1 MIKEIPVHKAMVA
14 FRVVFWQADIFIHI
28 EGHNMFEANL
38 ARFVHFN
45 QGFIRRQRST
55 AGWQAKNERTIG
67 GRLEGINAVND
78 MASGPFTD
86 LFSSCQGNQS
96 HCSPQELK

>member
-1 MIKEIPVHKAMVA
+1 
-14 FRVVFWQADIFIHI
+14 
-28 EGHNMFEANL
+28 MFEANL

-78 MASGPFTD
+78 MASGPFTVLVQQLPGESVS
-86 LFSSCQGNQS
+86 LFTSRVKV
-96 HCSPQELK
+96 EEWRMAT